1 LRVMLS
7 EIDGTFIYTTSDP
20 LETLALADDVF
31 VLDDGGIVDQGSVD
45 QVYEEPSSLRAMQLL
60 GFPGANSMPA
70 VLEDG
75 ICRSAFGAFSVEFV
89 ASGGPAPTREVTMVF
104 RPEAILFGNAGRSPG
119 LLRIEA
125 RELLREDLGA
135 ETILYFEAAG
145 VRYVGY
151 WSNGSTPPQL
161 EKVFQAG
168 LAARD
173 VLIFE
178 TATGRR
184 LGRGK
189 DSHVGSAVGE
199 N

>member
-1 LRVMLS
+1 MLS

-31 VLDDGGIVDQGSVD
+31 VLDDGGIVDKGTID
-45 QVYEEPSSLRAMQLL
+45 QVYEEPSSLRSMQLL
-60 GFPGANSMPA
+60 GFPGANTMPGI
-70 VLEDG
+70 LDGG

-89 ASGGPAPTREVTMVF
+89 ASAGPASAREVTVLF
-104 RPEAILFGNAGRSPG
+104 RPEAILFGDEGRTPG

-135 ETILYFEAAG
+135 ETILYFEASDL
-145 VRYVGY
+145 RYVGY
-151 WSNGSTPPQL
+151 WSNGSTLPQL

-168 LAARD
+168 LSARD

-189 DSHVGSAVGE
+189 DLHVGSAVGE